1 MAPPTRRKPKSSPKI
16 RPMILI
22 ASPTRPGLCRSHSGM
37 PYQQHLMNR
46 GWPSSR
52 PADLR
57 GKEIA
62 ESTGLFESDPGYAL
76 LEIAHLTTGSALRS
90 EALRPSS
97 GTMLPMEQG
106 NDPELAAGIPPDRNR
121 PGLVR
126 GQSVGGLLNA
136 TLGNAPEIIISGFA
150 LHAGLVNMVKSSLT
164 GSIIGNLLFGLGVAF
179 FAGGI
184 KHRRNQRFDTHAA
197 RLTTALLTL
206 ASFGLIIPAATRFS
220 ASASRRI
227 SLAVAALLFLVY
239 LASVVANFVT
249 QRSVIGKEGVRA
261 NLKEKEERPD
271 EAEDQSETGWSR
283 NKALGIL
290 AAVTI
295 ALAIM
300 SEILTGALEPASE
313 SLHLTPRFAGVFL
326 LALVGNAAELFNAI
340 RFARKDQ
347 MDLCIGITVGAST
360 QVGLLVAPVLVF
372 LGVIMGQ
379 NMDLIFSPLELIA
392 IVMAIYLTR
401 NLTYDGESSWLEG
414 LMLIAVYV
422 MFGIGFF
429 HHPKTDPPNPLLAL
443 PAAVAQP

>member
-1 MAPPTRRKPKSSPKI
+1 MTLNWLLVFLPVGI
-16 RPMILI
+16 GLNWFG
-22 ASPTRPGLCRSHSGM
+22 ASPILVF
-37 PYQQHLMNR
+37 L
-46 GWPSSR
+46 
-52 PADLR
+52 A
-57 GKEIA
+57 
-62 ESTGLFESDPGYAL
+62 
-76 LEIAHLTTGSALRS
+76 SALAIVPLAGLMGDAT
-90 EALRPSS
+90 EALAKFLGP
-97 GTMLPMEQG
+97 T
-106 NDPELAAGIPPDRNR
+106 
-121 PGLVR
+121 
-126 GQSVGGLLNA
+126 VGGLLNA
-136 TLGNAPEIIISGFA
+136 SLGNAPEIIISGFA

-164 GSIIGNLLFGLGVAF
+164 GSIIGNLLLGLGVAF

-184 KHRRNQRFDTHAA
+184 KHRRNQQFDTYAA

-220 ASASRRI
+220 ASASRTI
-227 SLAVAALLFLVY
+227 SREVAAILFLVY
-239 LASVVANFVT
+239 LASLVAIFVT
-249 QRSVIGKEGVRA
+249 RKPVIGKEGVKA
-261 NLKEKEERPD
+261 NLKEMEERPD
-271 EAEDQSETGWSR
+271 EAEAQSETGWSR

-313 SLHLTPRFAGVFL
+313 SLHLTPLFAGVFL

-360 QVGLLVAPVLVF
+360 QVGLVVAPVLVF

-414 LMLIAVYV
+414 LMLIGVYIL
-422 MFGIGFF
+422 FGIGFLY
-429 HHPKTDPPNPLLAL
+429 HPNTELPIPLLSP
-443 PAAVAQP
+443 PAAVAKP